1 MKYEILYRY
10 GAEQLRQANIPEADL
25 DAKLLL
31 EAVCHTDRNALLV
44 HGDRGVERGQEEQYR
59 EWIETRKSHV
69 PLQYITGSQ
78 EFMGLPFRVS
88 EHVLIPRQDTEILVE
103 EVMRE
108 LHDGMTVLDMC
119 TGSGCIL
126 LSLLH
131 YSNHCSGVGVDISKE
146 ALQIARENA
155 ASLSLEAVFTE
166 SDLFAGLE
174 ENVKFDILV
183 SNPPYIASS
192 EIPGLMEEVR
202 CHEPLIALDGKEDGL
217 YFYRRISREAKP
229 FFYRGA
235 SLYFEI
241 GWDQGEAVSLIL
253 EQEGYR
259 EIQVVKDFAGLDRVV
274 KCIFW
279 EENHV

>member
-131 YSNHCSGVGVDISKE
+131 YSNHCRGVGVDISKE

-192 EIPGLMEEVR
+192 EIPGLRLMEKRTDYIFIEGSAGKQSPFSTGER
-202 CHEPLIALDGKEDGL
+202 PFILRSAGIREKLSALFWNRRAIGK
-217 YFYRRISREAKP
+217 SR
-229 FFYRGA
+229 
-235 SLYFEI
+235 
-241 GWDQGEAVSLIL
+241 
-253 EQEGYR
+253 
-259 EIQVVKDFAGLDRVV
+259 
-274 KCIFW
+274 
-279 EENHV
+279 